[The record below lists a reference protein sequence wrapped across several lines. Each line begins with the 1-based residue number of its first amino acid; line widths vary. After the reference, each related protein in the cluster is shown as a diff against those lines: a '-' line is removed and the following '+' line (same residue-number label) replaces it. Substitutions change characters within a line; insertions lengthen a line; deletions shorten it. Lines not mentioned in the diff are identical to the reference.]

1 MQLTSNLPATFQ
13 LMMDSILQE
22 LINIGKIIIYMDDIL
37 IFTKTIEEHNIVD
50 CILAMLER
58 NKLTLQFKKS

>member
-22 LINIGKIIIYMDDIL
+22 LINIGKIIVYMDDIL

-58 NKLTLQFKKS
+58 NKLTLQFKKC